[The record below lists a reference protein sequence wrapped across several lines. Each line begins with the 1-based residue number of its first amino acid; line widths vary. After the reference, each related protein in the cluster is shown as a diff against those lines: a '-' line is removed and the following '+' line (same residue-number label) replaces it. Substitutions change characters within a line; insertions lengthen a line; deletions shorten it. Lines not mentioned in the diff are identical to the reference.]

1 MRYLQRGA
9 CALLKSSMRGR
20 TSSCVLRPITFESQG
35 EMPKSYYIRPRRI
48 ILVRHGESEGNKDER
63 TYVHTPDWKIALTDK
78 GKVQAEE
85 AGAQIRDLI
94 GNDDSVYFYVSP
106 YQRTL
111 QTFDA
116 IQKKLR
122 SDQVWGIREEPRIAE
137 QQFGNFQNVQDVLA
151 AKRERRRFGQFFY
164 RFPNG
169 ESGLDVYNR
178 VSSFIATMFRDTKA
192 VRRRNKAVGR
202 MNIVIVTH
210 GLAVRLFLLRWFQI
224 SVSNFDATTNP
235 KNCSLTVMERVYDE
249 STGEQ
254 WYELTEDTQKALN
267 IFPERK
273 KSSVHFID

>member
-1 MRYLQRGA
+1 MRHLQRGA

-20 TSSCVLRPITFESQG
+20 TSSCVLRHLTFESLD
-35 EMPKSYYIRPRRI
+35 EVPKSSSIRPRRI

-63 TYVHTPDWKIALTDK
+63 TYVNTADWKIPLTDK
-78 GKVQAEE
+78 GKAQAEE
-85 AGAQIRDLI
+85 AGAQIRELI

-111 QTFDA
+111 QTLDA
-116 IQKKLR
+116 IRKKLQLR

-137 QQFGNFQNVQDVLA
+137 QQFGNFQNVQDVRV
-151 AKRERRRFGQFFY
+151 AKQERKRFGQFFY

-178 VSSFIATMFRDTKA
+178 VSSFIATMFRETKT
-192 VRRRNKAVGR
+192 VHRKKQDVGR
-202 MNIVIVTH
+202 MNFVIVTH

-254 WYELTEDTQKALN
+254 WYELTEESQKALN
-267 IFPERK
+267 VFPEN
-273 KSSVHFID
+273 KSKST